1 MINMKLLP
9 RKNYYKPGEIAEIL
23 GLSTRT
29 IQKYCD
35 NGVIQSTRTTGNQ
48 RHISLEALEDYQTA
62 NHLQIITPTTTHQRK
77 DVIYARVSTKHQAE
91 KGDLNRQIDHCK
103 TYAAD
108 YNPHNL
114 QTYTDIASG
123 LNDNRK
129 GLNQLLQAVQENK
142 INRIFITYKDRL
154 TRFGYAYL
162 KRICDEHETQIVII
176 NTNPNKSSEY
186 ELTEDMISLM
196 HSFSGRLYGMRSHK
210 NTKQDE

>member
-1 MINMKLLP
+1 MKLLP
-9 RKNYYKPGEIAEIL
+9 RKNYYRPGEIAEAL

-35 NGVIQSTRTTGNQ
+35 TGVIQSTRTTGNQ
-48 RHISLEALEDYQTA
+48 RHISLNALENYQAT
-62 NHLQIITPTTTHQRK
+62 NHLQIIEPTPTHQRQ
-77 DVIYARVSTKHQAE
+77 DAIYARVSTKHQADQ
-91 KGDLNRQIDHCK
+91 GDLDRQVNHCK

-108 YNPHNL
+108 HNPHDL
-114 QTYTDIASG
+114 QTFTDIASG

-129 GLNQLLQAVQENK
+129 GLNQLLKKVQSNE

-162 KRICDEHETQIVII
+162 KQICDEHETELIVI
-176 NTNPNKSSEY
+176 NADPDKSSEF

-210 NTKQDE
+210 NAKQNKTVQ